1 MQLKDAR
8 VLLTGATGGIGLAL
22 GKALIQQGAKL
33 IIVGRS
39 TEKLEGVCR
48 TLTSQEGVNTC
59 ACVYEQVDFECTDID
74 TRLEALQQKY
84 SDINL
89 IVHCAG
95 VNKFGAAESLTA
107 PTLDQMLL
115 VNLRSVML
123 LNSRFIP
130 QLRQQENAA
139 IVHVGSTFGS
149 IGYPGFSA
157 YCATKFG
164 LRGYSEALSRELSDT
179 GIHVVYVAPRATKT
193 AMNAGVIDE
202 MNKELKV
209 AMDEPENVAAQIISA
224 IRKNRLRLFIGWPEK
239 LFIRINGLF
248 AGVVDNALIKQLPV
262 IRRYM
267 AKMSAY

>member
-22 GKALIQQGAKL
+22 GKAFLQQGAKL

-39 TEKLEGVCR
+39 IDKLESTCR
-48 TLTSQEGVNTC
+48 TLTSL
-59 ACVYEQVDFECTDID
+59 EQVESPSCAWEQLDFESADVEQQ
-74 TRLEALQQKY
+74 LQALQRKY
-84 SDINL
+84 PDINL

-95 VNKFGAAESLTA
+95 VNGFGAAESLSIQTM
-107 PTLDQMLL
+107 DQMLL

-130 QLRQQENAA
+130 HLRQQKDAT
-139 IVHVGSTFGS
+139 IVHIGSTFGS

-164 LRGYSEALSRELSDT
+164 LRGYSEALGRELADT
-179 GIHVVYVAPRATKT
+179 DIHVVYVAPRATNT

-202 MNKELKV
+202 MNRELKV
-209 AMDEPENVAAQIISA
+209 AMDEPEKVAAQIVTA
-224 IRKNRLRLFIGWPEK
+224 IQKNRLRLFIGWPEK
-239 LFIRINGLF
+239 FFIRINGLF
-248 AGVVDNALIKQLPV
+248 AGMVDNALVKQLPV

-267 AKMSAY
+267 AKISVY